1 MLQARLRNAA
11 LPTRDDA
18 MPLLTERCDFDT
30 LNDRLRNADAMTAKL
45 MSELVAAT
53 CRRYPAIG
61 QAGKSARIERLIG
74 SQAWTDAALALIDLE
89 LPQWQVRRIAYD
101 EGEWHCALSRARE
114 LPEWLDQPIETRH
127 ADLPT
132 AILSAYLDA
141 QCISASSRR
150 TSVPL
155 VPRDANAFY
164 TPLCCDNFA

>member
-114 LPEWLDQPIETRH
+114 LPEWLDQPIENRH
-127 ADLPT
+127 ADLPL

-141 QCISASSRR
+141 QCICASSRR
-150 TSVPL
+150 TSVPT